1 MNGLTYLHTEARI
14 RSTPSASSCPW
25 PHGGRALLYHAAFRG
40 AEKSWGHI
48 LCTDSLPKKNNR
60 EKEWAT
66 LTQFFQ
72 NCPLV
77 HTSPKEERIRGK
89 DIHSLQLPP
98 LGIKNI
104 GEKFLVPQN
113 HSPWGMWQTRYLTTS
128 LQWIQYKK
136 QKNKKKFKKYIQHFL
151 FCYFYF
157 FNINLFILIGG

>member
-77 HTSPKEERIRGK
+77 HTSPKEERMRGK

-104 GEKFLVPQN
+104 GGKFLVPKITVPEGCGRQDI
-113 HSPWGMWQTRYLTTS
+113 WQLPCSEYST
-128 LQWIQYKK
+128 KN
-136 QKNKKKFKKYIQHFL
+136 KNKKSLKNTYSIFFFVIFIFL
-151 FCYFYF
+151 
-157 FNINLFILIGG
+157 I